1 MSKEELA
8 QMEQNGAAVESQTL
22 GGSRVAL
29 PASPNAYKDAPSGS
43 VYVEY
48 DVPAASVKSSS
59 AGQGRIPGSNSPE
72 ARLAA
77 QKGKPGPAMPPVKNI
92 KVVKSN

>member
-1 MSKEELA
+1 MSPDELA
-8 QMEQNGAAVESQTL
+8 QMEQNGTAVESQTL
-22 GGSRVAL
+22 GSSRVSM
-29 PASPNAYKDAPSGS
+29 PASPDAYKNAPSGS

-48 DVPAASVKSSS
+48 DVPASSVKPSS

-72 ARLAA
+72 GRLAA
-77 QKGKPGPAMPPVKNI
+77 QQGKPTPTMPPVKNI